1 MFEALYTEELY
12 AFSAPV
18 VVVVPRPWSEIAA
31 EHKAVLAKMLVAVRL
46 SMDTVQ
52 IVIRQ
57 DFTIEE
63 LAPLQSAKVL
73 AFGTNLKT
81 PAALY
86 QHLSLNGISLIV
98 ADSLDQLD
106 DVKKKNLWLA
116 LRQMFGI

>member
-1 MFEALYTEELY
+1 MFEALYQEELY

-18 VVVVPRPWSEIAA
+18 VVVVPTPWSAIAA

-46 SMDTVQ
+46 SIDTVQ
-52 IVIRQ
+52 IVTRQ
-57 DFTIEE
+57 DFTLEE
-63 LAPLQSAKVL
+63 LAPLQSVKVL
-73 AFGTNLKT
+73 AFGANLKS

-86 QHLSLNGISLIV
+86 QHHALNGTSLIV

-106 DVKKKNLWLA
+106 DLKKKNLWLA